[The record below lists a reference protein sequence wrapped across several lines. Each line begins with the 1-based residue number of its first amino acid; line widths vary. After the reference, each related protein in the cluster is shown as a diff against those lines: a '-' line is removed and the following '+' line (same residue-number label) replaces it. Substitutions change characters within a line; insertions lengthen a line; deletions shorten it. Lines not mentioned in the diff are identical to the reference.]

1 MKKYEPFDYDEYHD
15 KLDWPYYLALIAFAI
30 VMALVVSDYVWGA
43 EAVTNTIIN
52 SIFKEQYDTRFR
64 FC

>member
-43 EAVTNTIIN
+43 EEVTYWIADKIV
-52 SIFKEQYDTRFR
+52 
-64 FC
+64 

>member
-1 MKKYEPFDYDEYHD
+1 MKKYEPFDYDEYHRPRVW
-15 KLDWPYYLALIAFAI
+15 LYYLALIAFAI

-52 SIFKEQYDTRFR
+52 NIFKE
-64 FC
+64 